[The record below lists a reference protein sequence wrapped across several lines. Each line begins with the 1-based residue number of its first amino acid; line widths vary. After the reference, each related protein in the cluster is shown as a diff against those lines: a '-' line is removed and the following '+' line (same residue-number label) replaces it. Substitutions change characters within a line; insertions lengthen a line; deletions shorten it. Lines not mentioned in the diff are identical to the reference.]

1 MKILKWPILYIIIPY
16 LIMFIWA
23 IVYTMT
29 GNSIET
35 FNLFLE
41 KYAIFLTIS
50 VALIFIPLLKHNYK
64 IKDNKINKKDI
75 IYSILLGLSLS
86 IVYNTIIYYLNNSY
100 HFTNI
105 YEGNP
110 NILLAIISS
119 GLVGPIIEE
128 YIMRGI
134 IYNELK
140 KKYPIMKSIVLAT
153 LIFALFHLN
162 FIQMIYALVLG
173 FILIYVYEK
182 SKNIKIPI
190 ILHITSNI
198 TTTLY
203 VLLLNKGNLP
213 IIIVLYI
220 LSLTI
225 LIFSKIKYINL
236 KKQ

>member
-1 MKILKWPILYIIIPY
+1 
-16 LIMFIWA
+16 
-23 IVYTMT
+23 
-29 GNSIET
+29 
-35 FNLFLE
+35 
-41 KYAIFLTIS
+41 
-50 VALIFIPLLKHNYK
+50 
-64 IKDNKINKKDI
+64 
-75 IYSILLGLSLS
+75 
-86 IVYNTIIYYLNNSY
+86 
-100 HFTNI
+100 
-105 YEGNP
+105 
-110 NILLAIISS
+110 
-119 GLVGPIIEE
+119 
-128 YIMRGI
+128 
-134 IYNELK
+134 
-140 KKYPIMKSIVLAT
+140 
-153 LIFALFHLN
+153 
-162 FIQMIYALVLG
+162 MIYALVLG